1 MRATSSILSIVL
13 LALVV
18 LRASGAQA
26 QEVPAAAIS
35 LETTTET
42 RLDLEW
48 VGWPLVAAGAVF
60 LGGFAATYARLG
72 ALNQDADFFD
82 YRRMAGSM
90 PGVTNACDAAATD
103 PSALAA
109 HARSVCS
116 EGSVLEP
123 LGYVLL
129 VTGAASIVAGL
140 TLVLVDAN
148 VSDSPVSVAVGPGG
162 VSLHGS
168 PCSRA

>member
-1 MRATSSILSIVL
+1 MRATSSILSVIL
-13 LALVV
+13 LALLV
-18 LRASGAQA
+18 LRASGAHA

-35 LETTTET
+35 LEPATET

-48 VGWPLVAAGAVF
+48 VGWPLVAAGAIF
-60 LGGFAATYARLG
+60 LGGFAATYARLD
-72 ALNQDADFFD
+72 ALNQDPDFFS
-82 YRRMAGSM
+82 YRLAAGGM

-116 EGSVLEP
+116 EASVLEP
-123 LGYVLL
+123 LQYALL
-129 VTGAASIVAGL
+129 ATGAVSLIAGL

-148 VSDSPVSVAVGPGG
+148 LSESVSVAIGPGS

-168 PCSRA
+168 F

>member
-1 MRATSSILSIVL
+1 MRATTSSILTVL
-13 LALVV
+13 LVLLV
-18 LRASGAQA
+18 LRPSGAHA
-26 QEVPAAAIS
+26 QEVPSAALS
-35 LETTTET
+35 LASPTEP

-48 VGWPLVAAGAVF
+48 VGWPLVAAGAIFVS
-60 LGGFAATYARLG
+60 GFAATYARLD
-72 ALNQDADFFD
+72 ALNQDPDFFS
-82 YRRMAGSM
+82 YRLAAGGM

-116 EGSVLEP
+116 EASVLEP
-123 LGYVLL
+123 LQYALL
-129 VTGAASIVAGL
+129 ATGAVSLIAGL

-148 VSDSPVSVAVGPGG
+148 LSESVSVAIGPGG

-168 PCSRA
+168 F